1 MAEQY
6 NEEISYTDEE
16 STSDPLL
23 TFNEFELKARETF
36 NVPDQQQFQ
45 LQYDPVEQMRHT
57 QFPEPDLGKKRSSA
71 FLLPENSN

>member
-45 LQYDPVEQMRHT
+45 LQYDPVE
-57 QFPEPDLGKKRSSA
+57 
-71 FLLPENSN
+71 